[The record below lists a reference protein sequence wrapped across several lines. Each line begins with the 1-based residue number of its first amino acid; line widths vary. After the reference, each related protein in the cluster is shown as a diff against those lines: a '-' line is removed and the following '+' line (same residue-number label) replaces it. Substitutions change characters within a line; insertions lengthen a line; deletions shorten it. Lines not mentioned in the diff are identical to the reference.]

1 MNSEHFVGFVI
12 SEVDYNEY
20 DKIVTL
26 LTDKGFINVLLKG
39 YYKTKSKLVSVF
51 VFYNHLDLVLI
62 KMGND
67 FYRVKEAS
75 IIKSYIGWY
84 EYEYLKTGLMINE
97 IVKYYAKSDLNL
109 YFLYYELVSSI
120 YFYDH
125 NLLLCLF
132 ISDIL
137 KLNGLS
143 PFVDGDVLTKKS
155 KVNYFSIKDGGFVYS
170 LNNQHDLECLKILR
184 RIFKGGLEYKDSFK
198 NVIIDEVI
206 YKIVIDYF
214 IFHTTIKLYSSEIN
228 L

>member
-1 MNSEHFVGFVI
+1 MNSERFLGFVI

-26 LTDKGFINVLLKG
+26 ITDKGFVSVLLKG
-39 YYKTKSKLVSVF
+39 YYKAKSKFVSLF
-51 VFYNHLDLVLI
+51 VLYNHLDLILI

-75 IIKSYIGWY
+75 IIKSYVGWY
-84 EYEYLKTGLMINE
+84 EYQYLKTGLMINE
-97 IVKYYAKSDLNL
+97 IIKNYIKSDLNL
-109 YFLYYELVSSI
+109 YKTYYEIISNI
-120 YFYDH
+120 YIYDH

-137 KLNGLS
+137 KMNGLS
-143 PFVDGDVLTKKS
+143 PFVDGDVVTKGF
-155 KVNYFSIKDGGFVYS
+155 KVNYFSIKDGGFIYS
-170 LNNQHDLECLKILR
+170 LNNQHDLDYLKILR
-184 RIFKGGLEYKDSFK
+184 RIFKGGLEYKDRFK

-206 YKIVIDYF
+206 CKIVIDYF
-214 IFHTTIKLYSSEIN
+214 IFHTTIKLYSNEIN